1 MTETRHLPPYGQ
13 ADAPTPP
20 HAGTG
25 WATGDRADDPSA
37 APTPP
42 WGPSTPA
49 GPPPSPRRPA
59 RRGYALLA
67 ALALGAG
74 LVGGAAGGA
83 AYTALDDS
91 TRTTTESSLDV
102 APGSTDVGDRSD
114 GGAAMS
120 SVEDVAAA
128 VLPSVVSVQVRTG
141 AGPGTGSGVVLSS
154 DGLILTNNHVVEA
167 ASSGGQVVVS
177 FQDGTTATATVVGLD
192 PLTDLAVLQA
202 EDVDGLTSAAL
213 GSSSDLAV
221 GEQVVAIGS
230 PLGLDGTVTTGIV
243 SALQRPVRTTDAGPD
258 GSTVIDAVQ
267 TDAPINPGNSGGP
280 LVNMAGEVVG
290 INSAI
295 ATAPGSQGSI
305 GLGFSIPIDQA
316 RPIAEELRDSGT
328 ATHARLGVSVG
339 DPADGSPGAL
349 VASVEPDGA
358 AETAGI
364 QEGDVVTR
372 VGDRQLADGD
382 ELVAAV
388 RSYRPGESVEV
399 TVSRGGE
406 TRTVEVTLGSDG
418 AGG

>member
-1 MTETRHLPPYGQ
+1 MTETRSLPSYGP
-13 ADAPTPP
+13 APSPARTPLP
-20 HAGTG
+20 GAGWSPG
-25 WATGDRADDPSA
+25 ARADDPWA

-42 WGPSTPA
+42 GGPSAPA
-49 GPPPSPRRPA
+49 GPPSSPRRPA
-59 RRGYALLA
+59 RRGFALLT

-91 TRTTTESSLDV
+91 DATTTTSSLDA
-102 APGSTDVGDRSD
+102 APTSSDAGDSAGSS
-114 GGAAMS
+114 AMS

-128 VLPSVVSVQVRTG
+128 VLPSVVSVQVATG
-141 AGPGTGSGVVLSS
+141 TGQGTGSGVVLSS
-154 DGLILTNNHVVEA
+154 DGLILTNNHVVEVA
-167 ASSGGQVVVS
+167 ASGGDVVVS
-177 FQDGTTATATVVGLD
+177 FQDGTTASATVVGLD

-202 EDVDGLTSAAL
+202 EDVGGLTPATL

-221 GEQVVAIGS
+221 GEQLVAIGS

-243 SALQRPVRTTDAGPD
+243 SALERPVRTTDAGPD

-305 GLGFSIPIDQA
+305 GLGFAIPIDQA

-339 DPADGSPGAL
+339 STTDGSPGAL
-349 VASVEPDGA
+349 VAAVEPGGA
-358 AETAGI
+358 ADSAGLR
-364 QEGDVVTR
+364 EGDVVTR
-372 VGDRQLADGD
+372 VGDRLLADGD

-388 RSYRPGESVEV
+388 RSYRPGDSVEV
-399 TVSRGGE
+399 TVSSGGD
-406 TRTVEVTLGSDG
+406 TRTVEITLGSDG
-418 AGG
+418 ATG